1 MSTCNDDYDNT
12 SNDPIAPKKR
22 HHGVSYNSRSYYT
35 TNYANSVF
43 NQDWENSFIGCP
55 DSIKSCPKVEN
66 KNSTHVILTGKRI
79 KHRYSHNHCSIFHC
93 GCEYRDKKKKVP
105 KEEAKKLKS
114 IIDDAFVAFLAQ
126 NGITKIIL

>member
-22 HHGVSYNSRSYYT
+22 HNTVSYNSRSYYT
-35 TNYANSVF
+35 TNWTNSVF
-43 NQDWENSFIGCP
+43 NEDNYENTYIGLP
-55 DSIKSCPKVEN
+55 FSTNLCPKDEN
-66 KNSTHVILTGKRI
+66 RNGTHVILTGKRI

-114 IIDDAFVAFLAQ
+114 IIDDAFA
-126 NGITKIIL
+126 